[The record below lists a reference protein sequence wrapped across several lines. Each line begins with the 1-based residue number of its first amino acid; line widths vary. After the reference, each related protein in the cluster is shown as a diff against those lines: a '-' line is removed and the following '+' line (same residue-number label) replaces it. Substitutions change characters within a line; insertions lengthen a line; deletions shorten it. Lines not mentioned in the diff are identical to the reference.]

1 MSLLTTQTAINTTTD
16 FFATSAGVVESVQQG
31 SNVVLGGTANDP
43 VINVPGPFVRQI
55 TQGSNITA
63 SGTSNITLNVPT
75 GAGGSSATNIPVPSS
90 APGTPVVQI
99 TITDGNIA
107 NYYNV
112 ASALLPGNGSNV
124 YRFTGNFFVV
134 SGTCSGPGGNIS
146 VLTTLQPSNQ
156 VIACSSAYCSSNA
169 TSGPTTCFFSQSAEF
184 IPASGDSLTIK
195 LRNNTGG
202 PLSNLVLDATPK
214 GCAIELVSSASAP
227 VLIFS

>member
-1 MSLLTTQTAINTTTD
+1 MSLLINQTAVNPTKD
-16 FFATSAGVVESVQQG
+16 FFVESVVQG
-31 SNVVLGGTANDP
+31 SNVVVGGTANNP
-43 VINVPGPFVRQI
+43 VINV
-55 TQGSNITA
+55 TA
-63 SGTSNITLNVPT
+63 

-90 APGTPVVQI
+90 APGTPVQQL
-99 TITDGNIA
+99 TIADGSIA

-112 ASALLPGNGSNV
+112 SSNFFVGNGSNV

-134 SGTCSGPGGNIS
+134 SGTCAGPGGNMT

-156 VIACSSAYCSSNA
+156 VIACSSAYASSNA
-169 TSGPTTCFFSQSAEF
+169 TSGPTTCFWSQSAEF

-202 PLSNLVLDATPK
+202 ALSNIVLDATPK
-214 GCAIELVSSASAP
+214 GCAVELVSSASAP

>member
-1 MSLLTTQTAINTTTD
+1 MSILTNQTAINTTQD
-16 FFATSAGVVESVQQG
+16 FFVQSVVQG
-31 SNVVLGGTANDP
+31 SNVVLGGTASDP
-43 VINVPGPFVRQI
+43 VI
-55 TQGSNITA
+55 
-63 SGTSNITLNVPT
+63 NVPT

-90 APGTPVVQI
+90 APGTPVQQI
-99 TITDGNIA
+99 TIADGSIA

-112 ASALLPGNGSNV
+112 ASNFFQGNGSNV

-134 SGTCSGPGGNIS
+134 SGTCAGAGGNMT

-156 VIACSSAYCSSNA
+156 VIACSSAYASSNA
-169 TSGPTTCFFSQSAEF
+169 TSGPTTCFWSQSAEF

-202 PLSNLVLDATPK
+202 ALSNLVLDATPK